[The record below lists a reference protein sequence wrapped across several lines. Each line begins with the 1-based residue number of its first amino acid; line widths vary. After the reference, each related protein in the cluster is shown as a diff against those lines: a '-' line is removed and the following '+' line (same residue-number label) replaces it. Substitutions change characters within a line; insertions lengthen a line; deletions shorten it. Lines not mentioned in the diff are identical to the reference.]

1 MIDESANDNFNAP
14 SDEVISGPEIITDL
28 VADVAIPGISGPVR
42 SNFLKAFGQLCS
54 AAIDIPV
61 AYLTG
66 KADELRAETA
76 ARIKL
81 TNVSAN
87 QIAQQMR
94 TDPEYARIAVQKFDQ
109 RVLREQVNKDLI
121 TQKAAMELQ
130 SASDFSDQRGAD
142 EVGDTINDD
151 WLNTFEAEARQMSTE
166 EMQMYFA
173 KVLAGEITK
182 PGSYSRRTVKILGSL
197 DHNVATHFV
206 RLSSMCISIL
216 SQDVRVPSLDGNAGE
231 NALEEY
237 GLDFDTLNLLNEHG
251 LVISVYNSQLTFAPC
266 LAPPAI
272 LPGLEQQAIC
282 IPLSYQG
289 KHWILMPISNDKIGK
304 KLRIGG
310 VALTQSGKELF
321 RIVQVEP
328 IDNYSKALAQ
338 FFEGKGLRMI
348 EVADGNPRVVD
359 VSAGRVFGVQ

>member
-42 SNFLKAFGQLCS
+42 RNFLKAFGQLCS

-151 WLNTFEAEARQMSTE
+151 WLNTFEAEAR
-166 EMQMYFA
+166 
-173 KVLAGEITK
+173 
-182 PGSYSRRTVKILGSL
+182 
-197 DHNVATHFV
+197 N
-206 RLSSMCISIL
+206 
-216 SQDVRVPSLDGNAGE
+216 
-231 NALEEY
+231 
-237 GLDFDTLNLLNEHG
+237 TLNKPHA
-251 LVISVYNSQLTFAPC
+251 VHAV
-266 LAPPAI
+266 
-272 LPGLEQQAIC
+272 
-282 IPLSYQG
+282 
-289 KHWILMPISNDKIGK
+289 
-304 KLRIGG
+304 
-310 VALTQSGKELF
+310 
-321 RIVQVEP
+321 VEC
-328 IDNYSKALAQ
+328 
-338 FFEGKGLRMI
+338 
-348 EVADGNPRVVD
+348 
-359 VSAGRVFGVQ
+359 

>member
-14 SDEVISGPEIITDL
+14 SDEVISVPDIITDL
-28 VADVAIPGISGPVR
+28 VADTAIPGISGPVR
-42 SNFLKAFGQLCS
+42 RNFLKAFGQLCS

-66 KADELRAETA
+66 KADEIRAETS

-81 TNVSAN
+81 IYTSAN

-94 TDPEYARIAVQKFDQ
+94 TDPEYARIAVQKFGQ

-130 SASDFSDQRGAD
+130 SASDSSDQRGAD

-151 WLNTFEAEARQMSTE
+151 WLNTFEAEARQISTE
-166 EMQMYFA
+166 EMQAYFG

-197 DHNVATHFV
+197 DQNIANHFV
-206 RLSSMCISIL
+206 RLCSMCV
-216 SQDVRVPSLDGNAGE
+216 SQYRFFKVPSLGGNAGN
-231 NALEEY
+231 NALEGY
-237 GLDFDTLNLLNEHG
+237 GLNFDSLNLLNEHG
-251 LVISVYNSQLTFAPC
+251 LVISQYNSWWEFTPC
-266 LAPPAI
+266 VAVPD
-272 LPGLEQQAIC
+272 LEKQAIC

-289 KHWILMPISNDKIGK
+289 KHWILMPIARGKIGK
-304 KLRIGG
+304 KLRIYG
-310 VALTQSGKELF
+310 VALTHTGRELF
-321 RIVQVEP
+321 SIVKVEP
-328 IDNYSKALAQ
+328 LNQYSRELAQ
-338 FFEGKGLRMI
+338 FFERNGFRMM
-348 EVADGNPRVVD
+348 EVPGANPRVVD
-359 VSAGRVFGVQ
+359 VSAGRVIGV